1 MVGAHGNAPIVRR
14 MSAPFM
20 KRAHC
25 HAPLLVLA
33 LMWAVP
39 SFASDAPFFKGDV
52 QAPAAKMGLPQIEKN
67 VGIDQHLGQQVTL
80 SLPVRDENGNTTTLG
95 IYFGKRP
102 VILVMA
108 YYECPNLCTMV
119 MNGVFAGMMP
129 LSFVAGQD
137 YDVVSVSINPHD
149 SASLAKAK
157 KETYLS
163 GYHQMDHADGYHFLT
178 ADESTIEQL
187 CKEVGFRYSYDT
199 ASQQFAHASG
209 IMILTPEGKLSRY
222 LMGVQFKPNDLKY
235 SLMDAS
241 GEKIGTLSDKLV
253 LFCFHY
259 DPSQS
264 KYGLAIAKLLK
275 IGGVITLLAIG
286 LMFYLFSR
294 RNRKN
299 QNTGNHD
306 GMNKPP
312 IAQHA

>member
-1 MVGAHGNAPIVRR
+1 MKIMAIIVI
-14 MSAPFM
+14 A
-20 KRAHC
+20 
-25 HAPLLVLA
+25 LA
-33 LMWAVP
+33 WSIASSMPAR
-39 SFASDAPFFKGDV
+39 ASDAPFFRGDV
-52 QAPAAKMGLPQIEKN
+52 QAPAAKMGLPQIEKS

-80 SLPVRDENGNTTTLG
+80 TLPVRDENGTTTTLG
-95 IYFGKRP
+95 AYFGKRP

-129 LSFVAGQD
+129 LSFVAGKD

-149 SASLAKAK
+149 SSGLAKAK

-163 GYHQMDHADGYHFLT
+163 GYHQKDHADGYHFLT

-187 CKEVGFRYSYDT
+187 CKEVGFRYAYDT
-199 ASQQFAHASG
+199 ESHQFAHASG
-209 IMILTPEGKLSRY
+209 IMILTPDGKLSRY
-222 LMGVQFKPNDLKY
+222 LMGVVFAPKDLKY

-253 LFCFHY
+253 LFCYHY

-264 KYGLAIAKLLK
+264 KYGLAITKLLR

-299 QNTGNHD
+299 QNTTNHD
-306 GMNKPP
+306 GMNDH
-312 IAQHA
+312 ASVQHA

>member
-1 MVGAHGNAPIVRR
+1 MKHIAIIVIALAWSIASSI
-14 MSAPFM
+14 SA
-20 KRAHC
+20 R
-25 HAPLLVLA
+25 
-33 LMWAVP
+33 
-39 SFASDAPFFKGDV
+39 ASDAPFFKGDV
-52 QAPAAKMGLPQIEKN
+52 QAPAAKMGLPAIEKS

-80 SLPVRDENGNTTTLG
+80 TLPVRDENGNTTTLG
-95 IYFGKRP
+95 SYFGKRP

-129 LSFVAGQD
+129 LSFVAGKD

-149 SASLAKAK
+149 SSALAKAK

-199 ASQQFAHASG
+199 ESHQFAHASG

-222 LMGVQFKPNDLKY
+222 LMGVQFTPKDLKY

-241 GEKIGTLSDKLV
+241 GEKIGSLSDKLV

-286 LMFYLFSR
+286 LMFYMFSR
-294 RNRKN
+294 RNRNRKIMN
-299 QNTGNHD
+299 YELGM
-306 GMNKPP
+306 MNKGG
-312 IAQHA
+312 HS

>member
-1 MVGAHGNAPIVRR
+1 
-14 MSAPFM
+14 M
-20 KRAHC
+20 KRIAII
-25 HAPLLVLA
+25 AIVLA
-33 LMWAVP
+33 WSVASMQLAR
-39 SFASDAPFFKGDV
+39 ASDAPFFKGDV
-52 QAPAAKMGLPQIEKN
+52 QSPTPKMGLPEIEKN

-95 IYFGKRP
+95 AYFGKRP

-108 YYECPNLCTMV
+108 YYECPNLCTVV

-129 LSFVAGQD
+129 LSFVAGKD

-149 SASLAKAK
+149 SAALAKAK
-157 KETYLS
+157 KDTYLS
-163 GYHQMDHADGYHFLT
+163 GYHQTAHADGYHFLT

-222 LMGVQFKPNDLKY
+222 LMGVRYEPKDLKY
-235 SLMDAS
+235 ALMDAS
-241 GEKIGTLSDKLV
+241 GDKIGTLSDKLV

-264 KYGLAIAKLLK
+264 KYGLAILKLLK
-275 IGGVITLLAIG
+275 VGGVITLIAIG
-286 LMFYLFSR
+286 LMFYMFR
-294 RNRKN
+294 RHNRKK
-299 QNTGNHD
+299 QNTGNPD
-306 GMNKPP
+306 GMNNHP

>member
-1 MVGAHGNAPIVRR
+1 
-14 MSAPFM
+14 M
-20 KRAHC
+20 KHIAII
-25 HAPLLVLA
+25 LFVLA
-33 LMWAVP
+33 WGSASSLPAR
-39 SFASDAPFFKGDV
+39 ASDAPFFKGDV
-52 QAPAAKMGLPQIEKN
+52 QSATPKMGLPEIEKN

-80 SLPVRDENGNTTTLG
+80 TLPVRDENGNTTTLG
-95 IYFGKRP
+95 AYFGKRP

-149 SASLAKAK
+149 SSALAKAK
-157 KETYLS
+157 KETYLT
-163 GYHQMDHADGYHFLT
+163 GYHQMAHADGYHFLT
-178 ADESTIEQL
+178 AGESTIEQL

-209 IMILTPEGKLSRY
+209 IMILTPDGKVSRY
-222 LMGVQFKPNDLKY
+222 LMGVQFLPKDLKY
-235 SLMDAS
+235 ALMDAS
-241 GEKIGTLSDKLV
+241 GEKIGTLTDKLV

-275 IGGVITLLAIG
+275 IGGVLTLLAIG
-286 LMFYLFSR
+286 LMFYMFRR

-299 QNTGNHD
+299 QSTGNHD
-306 GMNKPP
+306 GTSNHT

>member
-1 MVGAHGNAPIVRR
+1 MKHIAIIVIALAWSIASSI
-14 MSAPFM
+14 SA
-20 KRAHC
+20 R
-25 HAPLLVLA
+25 
-33 LMWAVP
+33 
-39 SFASDAPFFKGDV
+39 ASDAPFFKGDV
-52 QAPAAKMGLPQIEKN
+52 QAPAAKMGLPQIEKS

-80 SLPVRDENGNTTTLG
+80 TLPVRDENGNTTTLG
-95 IYFGKRP
+95 AYFGKRP

-129 LSFVAGQD
+129 LSFVAGKD

-187 CKEVGFRYSYDT
+187 CKEVGFRYAYDT
-199 ASQQFAHASG
+199 ESHQFAHASG

-222 LMGVQFKPNDLKY
+222 LMGVQFTPKDLKY

-241 GEKIGTLSDKLV
+241 GDKIGTLSDKLV
-253 LFCFHY
+253 LFCYHY

-264 KYGLAIAKLLK
+264 KYGLAITKLLR
-275 IGGVITLLAIG
+275 IGGVVTLLAIG
-286 LMFYLFSR
+286 LMFYMFSR

-299 QNTGNHD
+299 KNNGNQD
-306 GMNKPP
+306 GTNHIDDDAHHP